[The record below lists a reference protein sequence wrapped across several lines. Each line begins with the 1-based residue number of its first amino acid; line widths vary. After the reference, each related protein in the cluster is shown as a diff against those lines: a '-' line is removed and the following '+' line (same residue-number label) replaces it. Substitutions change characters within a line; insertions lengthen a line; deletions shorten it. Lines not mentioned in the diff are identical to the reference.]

1 MAGPAFLPNCYL
13 IVIFREGR
21 VSLGAHSPSIDTEG
35 CTMQAQTPAQTD
47 ALNPLDCVVDGAQ
60 LHQHRAYLMRVAR
73 NKLRDPV
80 LAEDAVQDV
89 FEAVLAGRARFG
101 GRSALRTWLAGI
113 LLHKVTD
120 LQRKGMRYCALDAGR
135 DDDGEAADRYD
146 TACDAP
152 RPEESAEQ
160 RELLART
167 LACIER
173 LPAALRDVMW
183 RRAIDD
189 EPTETVCRQ
198 LGITPDVMFVRLH
211 RARRQIEAAVLC

>member
-1 MAGPAFLPNCYL
+1 
-13 IVIFREGR
+13 
-21 VSLGAHSPSIDTEG
+21 
-35 CTMQAQTPAQTD
+35 MQAPTPHQTN
-47 ALNPLDCVVDGAQ
+47 ALNPLECAVDGAQ
-60 LHQHRAYLMRVAR
+60 LHTHRAYLLRVAR
-73 NKLRDPV
+73 NKLRDPA

-101 GRSALRTWLAGI
+101 GRSALRTWLTGI

-120 LQRKGMRYCALDAGR
+120 LQRKGMRYCALDAVAGG
-135 DDDGEAADRYD
+135 DDDAADRYD

-152 RPEESAEQ
+152 GPEDSAAQ

-167 LACIER
+167 LACIDR

-198 LGITPDVMFVRLH
+198 LGITPDAMFVRLH
-211 RARRQIEAAVLC
+211 RARRQIESAIPC

>member
-1 MAGPAFLPNCYL
+1 M
-13 IVIFREGR
+13 
-21 VSLGAHSPSIDTEG
+21 SLSAHSPFIDTEG
-35 CTMQAQTPAQTD
+35 HMMHAPTSAQTD
-47 ALNPLDCVVDGAQ
+47 ALNPLDCAVDGTQ
-60 LHQHRAYLMRVAR
+60 LYQHRAYLLRVAR

-101 GRSALRTWLAGI
+101 GRSALRTWLTGI

-120 LQRKGMRYCALDAGR
+120 LQRKGMRYCALDTGR
-135 DDDGEAADRYD
+135 DGDEGEAADAHD

-152 RPEESAEQ
+152 GPEDSAGQ

-167 LACIER
+167 LACIDR
-173 LPAALRDVMW
+173 LPTALRDVMW

-198 LGITPDVMFVRLH
+198 LGITPDAMFVRLH